1 MEYSIAP
8 DGIMCGV
15 IDTVSQEQI
24 SKIMGGNYPK
34 MAISLQES
42 FKKCVPDFLKMN
54 VSGGLDWRRKGISHS
69 N

>member
-24 SKIMGGNYPK
+24 NEIMGGNCRSQSQNINK
-34 MAISLQES
+34 SERIISS
-42 FKKCVPDFLKMN
+42 ICI
-54 VSGGLDWRRKGISHS
+54 G
-69 N
+69 